1 MVGLRRTQLAFP
13 AGQQFLCC
21 VGWGTMSHMQKRTQ
35 LPTSMMLPHWSHTES
50 DAAVTNST

>member
-13 AGQQFLCC
+13 AGQQFLCW